1 MDGGCSQVASEEMSG
16 VTLSANEL
24 AKIFLLKVYSQILE
38 YNMFERSLFCY
49 KILNVT
55 IQCINNLLI
64 YIYIYYKNW

>member
-1 MDGGCSQVASEEMSG
+1 MDGGCSQVAGEEMSG

-55 IQCINNLLI
+55 F
-64 YIYIYYKNW
+64 